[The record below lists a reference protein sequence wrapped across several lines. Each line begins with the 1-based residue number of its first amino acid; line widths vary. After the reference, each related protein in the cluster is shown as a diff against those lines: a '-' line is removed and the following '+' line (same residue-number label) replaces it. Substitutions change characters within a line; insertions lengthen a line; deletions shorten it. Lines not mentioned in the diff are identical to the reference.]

1 MFFFGS
7 LAAYYW
13 LDQSIRE
20 VGASAGLMQL
30 NDVLKHLSSS
40 STRWQAQVG
49 LIDDRLV
56 GTGWDVQN
64 SLEEHPCRKNTEWS
78 TK

>member
-13 LDQSIRE
+13 LDQPIRE

-40 STRWQAQVG
+40 STR
-49 LIDDRLV
+49 
-56 GTGWDVQN
+56 
-64 SLEEHPCRKNTEWS
+64 
-78 TK
+78 